1 MYHAQLALG
10 ASMATV
16 DGWQLPKDYGDASQ
30 EAAQLRE
37 TVGVSD
43 ISPVGK
49 LRVVGAG
56 AAGAVGT
63 LIPRLVGLAPGSV
76 AEVDSL
82 SEQEN
87 GELLAAWLTADEL
100 LVLTPPGQA
109 QAALDAMPN
118 LNAICAHVVDI
129 TSGLCGVSI
138 IGPASTRLLSRITDL
153 NISPRAMPDLTCAQA
168 RVAEVQGLLLRRGHP
183 KHTRLPTLRRQRVR
197 RVPLGSPD
205 RRGNGNRRQSRGNRS
220 ACQVQKWKLTTDSR
234 WDTEFFRYWVAAH
247 GRFKQRHRRRYSAGH
262 N

>member
-1 MYHAQLALG
+1 
-10 ASMATV
+10 MATV

-100 LVLTPPGQA
+100 LVLTPTGQA
-109 QAALDAMPN
+109 QAVLDAMPN
-118 LNAICAHVVDI
+118 LDAICAHVVDI
-129 TSGLCGVSI
+129 TSGLCGASI
-138 IGPASTRLLSRITDL
+138 IGPASTQLLSRITDL
-153 NISPRAMPDLTCAQA
+153 DISPRAVPDLTCAQA
-168 RVAEVQGLLLRRGHP
+168 RFAEVQGLLLRRDVQSTPAYQLYSGREFGEYLWEALIDAA
-183 KHTRLPTLRRQRVR
+183 TETG
-197 RVPLGSPD
+197 GSPV
-205 RRGNGNRRQSRGNRS
+205 G
-220 ACQVQKWKLTTDSR
+220 
-234 WDTEFFRYWVAAH
+234 TEALA
-247 GRFKQRHRRRYSAGH
+247 RFKSG

>member
-1 MYHAQLALG
+1 MTVIVPERRTAMYHTQLAMG
-10 ASMATV
+10 AVMAAV
-16 DGWQLPKDYGDASQ
+16 EGWQLPTDYGDVSQ
-30 EAAQLRE
+30 EAALLRE

-63 LIPRLVGLAPGSV
+63 LIPRLVGLAPGAV
-76 AEVDSL
+76 GEVDSPFDGTAGNL
-82 SEQEN
+82 V
-87 GELLAAWLTADEL
+87 GAWLTADEL
-100 LVLTPPGQA
+100 LVLTPTGQV

-118 LNAICAHVVDI
+118 LDAICAHVVDI

-138 IGPASTRLLSRITDL
+138 IGPASTRLLIRITDL

-168 RVAEVQGLLLRRGHP
+168 RVAEVQGLLLRR
-183 KHTRLPTLRRQRVR
+183 
-197 RVPLGSPD
+197 D
-205 RRGNGNRRQSRGNRS
+205 IQSIPAYQLYAGREFGEYLWE
-220 ACQVQKWKLTTDSR
+220 ALIDEA
-234 WDTEFFRYWVAAH
+234 TETGGGAVGTEALA
-247 GRFKQRHRRRYSAGH
+247 RFKSG

>member
-1 MYHAQLALG
+1 MYHAQLAMG
-10 ASMATV
+10 AVMAAV
-16 DGWQLPKDYGDASQ
+16 EGWQLPTDYGDASQ
-30 EAAQLRE
+30 EEALLRE

-56 AAGAVGT
+56 AAGVVGALT
-63 LIPRLVGLAPGSV
+63 PRLVGLAPGAV
-76 AEVDSL
+76 GEMDSP
-82 SEQEN
+82 SDRAGGN
-87 GELLAAWLTADEL
+87 LLAAWLTADEL

-153 NISPRAMPDLTCAQA
+153 NISPRALPDLSCAQA
-168 RVAEVQGLLLRRGHP
+168 RFAEVQGLLLRRDIQGIP
-183 KHTRLPTLRRQRVR
+183 AYQLYASREFGEYLWENIIDAALETGGGPVGTEALARFQI
-197 RVPLGSPD
+197 
-205 RRGNGNRRQSRGNRS
+205 GN
-220 ACQVQKWKLTTDSR
+220 
-234 WDTEFFRYWVAAH
+234 
-247 GRFKQRHRRRYSAGH
+247 
-262 N
+262 